1 MSSSALRKTLTA
13 HPPYAAPPALLA
25 ITGASG
31 AGKTAAVAALHSC
44 IEPRV
49 LPVLGFDSLGV
60 PTTEEMRVGWES
72 PRAWQK
78 AMTWFWVRA
87 AKTVHRTRPLVV
99 LEGSFDPQYAV
110 AACAANGIAR
120 LQLAVLDADVAVLE
134 KRLAARG
141 QRELANAD
149 LAPWAAYLRDSTKTL
164 GGAIIDASR
173 DLSEVVEALCA
184 LALPLVKDSTATVGR
199 DT

>member
-1 MSSSALRKTLTA
+1 MSSSALRQTLTA

-31 AGKTAAVAALHSC
+31 AGKTAAVAALHRC

-49 LPVLGFDSLGV
+49 LPVLCFDSLGV
-60 PTTEEMRVGWES
+60 PTAEEMRVVWES

-99 LEGSFDPQYAV
+99 LEGSFDPQYAL
-110 AACAANGIAR
+110 AACSANGIAR

-149 LAPWAAYLRDSTKTL
+149 LGPWATYLRDSTKTL
-164 GGAIIDASR
+164 GGAIVDASR

>member
-1 MSSSALRKTLTA
+1 MSSSALRQTLTA

-31 AGKTAAVAALHSC
+31 AGKTAAVAALHRC

-49 LPVLGFDSLGV
+49 LPVLGV
-60 PTTEEMRVGWES
+60 PSPEEMRVGWES

-141 QRELANAD
+141 QRELVTAD
-149 LAPWAAYLRDSTKTL
+149 LAPWATYLRDSTKTL
-164 GGAIIDASR
+164 GGAIVDASR